1 MIWQVIYSAK
11 AKQDLRDITEY
22 LSYVLMMPET
32 ARKLASLIIKE
43 IEGLDFMPSR
53 FQVCPHE
60 PWASQGIR
68 CLPVKKY
75 NIFYEIN
82 EDSHI
87 VSVVRIMYAGRDAA
101 AQFDETF

>member
-1 MIWQVIYSAK
+1 MF
-11 AKQDLRDITEY
+11 
-22 LSYVLMMPET
+22 
-32 ARKLASLIIKE
+32 LINCSTSFYNEPIKE

-53 FQVCPHE
+53 FQVFPHE